1 MELTRAERA
10 SRIKEETIAGV
21 VARLFQMLVDIYGA
35 IELNSLEKVVGKRE
49 GQEVALTF
57 QAYDTT
63 ITFHLSKTRLI
74 PHVGKSNKA
83 VAEVILTQKKEDLIP
98 SFIDFIRTKNTL
110 GGLVK
115 AIFKYYL
122 TRKIK
127 LKGSLGGGITLWRL
141 LFIGKAEMYKE
152 NK

>member
-1 MELTRAERA
+1 MDLTRAERA
-10 SRIKEETIAGV
+10 LRIREETVAGV
-21 VARLFQMLVDIYGA
+21 VARLFQMLIDIYGA
-35 IELNSLEKVVGKRE
+35 IELNNLETVVGKRE

-57 QAYDTT
+57 LALDHT

-83 VAEVILTQKKEDLIP
+83 IAEVILTQKREELIP
-98 SFIDFIRTKNTL
+98 SFIDFIHTKNTL
-110 GGLVK
+110 GGILK

-127 LKGSLGGGITLWRL
+127 VKGSLGAGITLWRL
-141 LFIGKAEMYKE
+141 LFIGKAEMFID
-152 NK
+152 N

>member
-10 SRIKEETIAGV
+10 SRIREETMAGT
-21 VARLFQMLVDIYGA
+21 VARLFQMLVDIYGD

-57 QAYDTT
+57 LVLDHT
-63 ITFHLSKTRLI
+63 ITFHLSKTRLV
-74 PHVGKSNKA
+74 PHVGKSDKA
-83 VAEVILTQKKEDLIP
+83 VAEVILTMKKEDLIP
-98 SFIDFIRTKNTL
+98 SFIEFIRIKNSV
-110 GGLVK
+110 GGVLK

-127 LKGSLGGGITLWRL
+127 VKGSLGAGITLWRL
-141 LFIGKAEMYKE
+141 LFIGKSEMY
-152 NK
+152 NKN

>member
-10 SRIKEETIAGV
+10 ARIREETIAGV

-35 IELNSLEKVVGKRE
+35 TELNSLEKVVGKRE

-57 QAYDTT
+57 LALNHT
-63 ITFHLSKTRLI
+63 ITFHLSKTRLV

-83 VAEVILTQKKEDLIP
+83 VAEVILAMKREDLIP
-98 SFIDFIRTKNTL
+98 SFIKFIRTKNSL
-110 GGLVK
+110 GGVIK
-115 AIFKYYL
+115 SIFKYYL
-122 TRKIK
+122 TRKIRV
-127 LKGSLGGGITLWRL
+127 KGSLGAGITLWRL

-152 NK
+152 I